1 MKRVLVTGG
10 SGFVGSHLVPTL
22 RAAHPNLEIHN
33 LDLVPSVGLPVDQE
47 HLGPLEDPSTYV
59 PIPPVDAIVHLAAVS
74 REPGFP
80 TQRYYEV
87 NDIGTGVLADWAEK
101 VGVPKIVF
109 YSTISVY
116 GPVDEPTAE
125 DAMTA
130 PTTPYGMSKLLG
142 EQRLHAWADRT
153 GKALAIVR
161 PGVIFGLGDDG
172 NFSRLAKAVE
182 QGWFVF
188 PGRKDTRKAAIY
200 VKDVVQLTE
209 WLLGEDLT
217 QLTVNAVYGQA
228 STTEEIVDGVR
239 RALAKRSTR
248 SVVVPEGLARLGM
261 SVLGLAE
268 SHKPPVE
275 RMFHQRRVDKL
286 VESSNIVSQTLPNL
300 DFNFAHSMETA
311 ILDWLGGQNSQHSA

>member
-1 MKRVLVTGG
+1 
-10 SGFVGSHLVPTL
+10 
-22 RAAHPNLEIHN
+22 
-33 LDLVPSVGLPVDQE
+33 
-47 HLGPLEDPSTYV
+47 
-59 PIPPVDAIVHLAAVS
+59 
-74 REPGFP
+74 
-80 TQRYYEV
+80 
-87 NDIGTGVLADWAEK
+87 
-101 VGVPKIVF
+101 VGVPKIIF
-109 YSTISVY
+109 YSSISVY

-130 PTTPYGMSKLLG
+130 PTAPYGMSKLLG
-142 EQRLHAWADRT
+142 EQRLSAWARET
-153 GKALAIVR
+153 GQALAVLR
-161 PGVIFGLGDDG
+161 PGVIFGPGDDG

-188 PGRKDTRKAAIY
+188 PGRKDTRKAAIH

-209 WLLGEDLT
+209 WLLREDFT

-228 STTEEIVDGVR
+228 STTEEIVDDMR

-261 SVLGLAE
+261 SVLGLTE

-286 VESSNIVSQTLPNL
+286 VESSNIVSQTLPHL
-300 DFNFAHSMETA
+300 DFSFDHSMQTA
-311 ILDWLGGQNSQHSA
+311 ILDWLSERN